1 MLKIIFT
8 VTLKIIHNLFFVDKL
23 NFGKAMILQKVAF
36 VFLIFLFFEANSQ
49 DKAFDLKQSIEKVLR
64 NHKTILASKT
74 DIEAAKLRIKQSKG
88 GYFPSLDVTAN
99 YGHENI
105 IKYGPGNNTQLAA
118 RDATAKITQTLSDF
132 GLTES
137 TVRTSKLSLK
147 QSRALERQIKNDI
160 LLRALTAYLRVI
172 QSRESVKFA
181 KQSVENIKKQTELED
196 AAVSAGGGLTSDVL
210 QAKTQLAGAQARQ
223 IQFEGVLDAAKHEFV
238 YIFETFPRDIES
250 LKLIKSI
257 FNKLP
262 KTLDEAEKIVLKNN
276 PSLIAARV
284 STEISKEAI
293 NTARSSLFP
302 KIKGII
308 SHSEKQDFGGIVGF
322 KRESSAKIDFSYPLN
337 LSFSEYAGKDA
348 AVQSYL
354 STQTRIKDQEDM
366 ITQMLRTTWDGLS
379 TAQKNAEFLS
389 NQARISGEFLELAR
403 TERQAGN
410 RTLLDVL
417 NGETAFIN
425 SQSDAIAAKIE
436 VLINSFTL
444 LSLMGGLTL
453 DNIELVK
460 N

>member
-1 MLKIIFT
+1 MLNILLNE
-8 VTLKIIHNLFFVDKL
+8 TLKLYTISFLWISKFLAKIMVLHKGIFVL
-23 NFGKAMILQKVAF
+23 
-36 VFLIFLFFEANSQ
+36 LIFLFLDANSQ
-49 DKAFDLKQSIEKVLR
+49 EKSFNLKQSIDKVLR
-64 NHKTILASKT
+64 NHKTILATKT
-74 DIEAAKLRIKQSKG
+74 DIEAAKFRIKQSKG

-118 RDATAKITQTLSDF
+118 RDATAKITQTISDF
-132 GLTES
+132 GLTKS
-137 TVRTSKLSLK
+137 TVKTSKLSLK
-147 QSRALERQIKNDI
+147 QTRALERQIKNDI

-238 YIFETFPRDIES
+238 YVFQTFPRNLDS
-250 LKLIKSI
+250 LKLLKSVI
-257 FNKLP
+257 NKLP

-276 PSLIAARV
+276 PSLISARV

-293 NTARSSLFP
+293 TTARASLFP

-453 DNIELVK
+453 DNIELVQ